1 MSRSVFDK
9 CVVKKHI
16 IRKYIIAGVLW
27 AGVLLVAGCASST
40 DKMTN
45 DDKNISAASLSE
57 KPKLVVFISI
67 DQWHRDLLERYKEHY
82 TGGFKS
88 IWDDGRLY
96 TNAHHDHEATLT
108 GPGHSVLLTGVYPNK
123 TGITGNNFYDRTRSE
138 KMYCVADLNSQV
150 LGMSGALEDE
160 EGVSPR
166 NLLVPTLGDLL
177 KSHNPQS
184 KVFSVSGKDRS
195 GILMAGKKADGVFW
209 YDKGIGQLVTSSFYT
224 DKLPSFIES
233 FNRTHPIQRYNP
245 GAWRRSKPESFY
257 LEHSRQDLFPGEYLK
272 DNKNF
277 PYQLAPKT
285 ADDTSF
291 YSAVSRTPFADQYIL
306 DASRY
311 IIDSQSLGED
321 SSPDLLSIGLS
332 ATDYV
337 GHSWGP
343 YSQEALDHM
352 LRLDGFLGQFFDDLK
367 DRFGVDVVIALSADH
382 GVQPLPEYLAQQGKD
397 AKRINKQQLFDD
409 IERIA
414 VNLEEKLQLQD
425 PIIEL
430 KADSYP
436 FFNPTLTLK
445 QKQRF
450 AKDVE
455 QLDYVSQVVLA
466 DDLDSASNDKSMNT
480 KYVKRAYYSSRSPDF
495 SLIFKPNYLVSRSL
509 GTTHGS
515 VYSYDQQVPIVFI
528 GEAFKAEKVNEKV
541 STVDIAPTLAKLL
554 GISYDGFDGRALD

>member
-1 MSRSVFDK
+1 MRTFAILCLLFSSSLLISCTASKRSE
-9 CVVKKHI
+9 
-16 IRKYIIAGVLW
+16 
-27 AGVLLVAGCASST
+27 
-40 DKMTN
+40 
-45 DDKNISAASLSE
+45 ISAE

-67 DQWHRDLLERYKEHY
+67 DQWHSDLLKRYKEHY
-82 TGGFKS
+82 TGGFKT
-88 IWDDGRLY
+88 IWDDSRLY
-96 TNAHHDHEATLT
+96 TNAYHDHAATLT
-108 GPGHSVLLTGVYPNK
+108 GPGHSVLLTGVYPSK
-123 TGITGNNFYDRTRSE
+123 TGITGNYFYDRSQNE
-138 KMYCVADLNSQV
+138 EMYCVADSKSQV
-150 LGMSGALEDE
+150 LGMNGALDDE

-177 KSHNPQS
+177 KSQSPES

-195 GILMAGKKADGVFW
+195 GILMAGRKADGVFW

-224 DKLPSFIES
+224 DKLPTFIET

-272 DNKNF
+272 ENKNF
-277 PYQLAPKT
+277 PYQLAPQT

-311 IIDSQSLGED
+311 IIDSQSLGKD
-321 SSPDLLSIGLS
+321 STPDLISIGLS

-352 LRLDGFLGQFFDDLK
+352 LRLDGFLGQFLGDLK
-367 DRFGVDVVIALSADH
+367 QRFGDDVVIALSADH
-382 GVQPLPEYLAQQGKD
+382 GVQPLPEYLAQQGKY
-397 AKRINKQQLFDD
+397 AKRIDKQQLFED
-409 IERIA
+409 IGRIA
-414 VNLEEKLQLQD
+414 ISLEKEFQLQD

-436 FFNPTLTLK
+436 FFNQTLTLE
-445 QKQRF
+445 QKKRF

-466 DDLDSASNDKSMNT
+466 DDLDGSSNDGSSNDTSMNVE
-480 KYVKRAYYSSRSPDF
+480 YVERAYYPSRSPDF
-495 SLIFKPNYLVSRSL
+495 SLIFKENYLVSRSL

-515 VYSYDQQVPIVFI
+515 VYDYDQQVPIAFI
-528 GEAFKAEKVNEKV
+528 GKLFESGQVDDRV

-554 GISYDGFDGRALD
+554 GIRYDGFDGHALN